1 MNEKEDEDDEE
12 RSTFI
17 SEGEPARLIVENGED
32 TGKEFLINKRRT
44 TIGRHVDNDI
54 CLPEINTVS
63 RFHGQIVYDRD
74 KGKYFFEDLNSTNG
88 TTIDDEWF
96 KNQKREIK
104 HGDRII
110 LGRKPQRKP
119 CLRFYTRRLGLKDW
133 ILG

>member
-1 MNEKEDEDDEE
+1 MNEKKDEDDEE
-12 RSTFI
+12 SSTFI
-17 SEGEPARLIVENGED
+17 SEGEPARLIVENGGD
-32 TGKEFLINKRRT
+32 NGKEFLLNKRRI

-54 CLPEINTVS
+54 CLPELKTVS

-88 TTIDDEWF
+88 TTIGDEWF
-96 KNQKREIK
+96 KDQKREIK

-110 LGRKPQRKP
+110 LGKPQGKP

>member
-1 MNEKEDEDDEE
+1 MNEKKDENDEE
-12 RSTFI
+12 SSTLI
-17 SEGEPARLIVENGED
+17 SEGETARLIVVTGGEN
-32 TGKEFLINKRRT
+32 GKEFLINKRRT

-54 CLPEINTVS
+54 CLPEIKTVS
-63 RFHGQIVYDRD
+63 RFHGQLVYDRD

-119 CLRFYTRRLGLKDW
+119 CLRFYTRQLGLKDW